1 MKHFI
6 SCSAV
11 VIGVLLLCSCNT
23 ETPSVVTDII
33 QNWTDTAATAITTT
47 STAQSANVQPILETQ
62 TESTSVKIEETLLI
76 YESGIKITAKS
87 LDFSRGSGP
96 ALNVLI
102 ENNSGSDLTVQCRNS
117 SVNGYMVDTLMSEK
131 VLNGKKSN
139 TSIIFQKESLEN
151 SNISTIADMEFSF
164 IAFGSSITERYL
176 ENTKVSLKT
185 SAADTYEY
193 KFDDTG
199 DLIYEENNIKIV
211 AKGISIKNHDTGVV
225 VYIENNTG
233 TDWMVQVRNTS
244 VNGFMIDPI
253 FSPVVTSGKHII
265 GFIRFSNSELAE
277 NNIEKID
284 EVETSFVFFENGN
297 NSSRFNT
304 DVLKIIT

>member
-76 YESGIKITAKS
+76 DESGIKITAKS

-117 SVNGYMVDTLMSEK
+117 SVNGYMVDTLMSEN
-131 VLNGKKSN
+131 VSNGKKSN
-139 TSIIFQKESLEN
+139 TSIIFQEGSLETC
-151 SNISTIADMEFSF
+151 NISTIADMEFSF
-164 IAFGSSITERYL
+164 IAFGPSITERYL
-176 ENTKVSLKT
+176 ENTKVRLKT
-185 SAADTYEY
+185 SAAATYEY
-193 KFDDTG
+193 KFDDSG
-199 DLIYEENNIKIV
+199 DLIYDENNIRIV
-211 AKGISIKNHDTGVV
+211 AKGISIKNHDTSVV
-225 VYIENNTG
+225 VYIENNTD
-233 TDWMVQVRNTS
+233 TDWTVQVRNAS
-244 VNGFMIDPI
+244 VNGFMIDQI
-253 FSPVVTSGKHII
+253 FSPVVTSGKHLI

-277 NNIEKID
+277 NNIEEID

-304 DVLKIIT
+304 DVLKIII